1 MSVRTADFMLRLLRW
16 LIFLGGAFGSGLT
29 NSGENALVEIVAR
42 GLWDVDV
49 EATGSLSSLFRTG
62 I

>member
-1 MSVRTADFMLRLLRW
+1 MLRLLRW